1 VTSTDTSLDEE
12 FIRIVSQPTAD
23 PRPVYARMREAAPAY
38 KTPLGFWYVTRYDLG
53 TEVIRNPKD
62 WPVQPSDPNASAIS
76 LKIDSYALQVFR
88 RSLMFMDDP
97 KHRFLRR
104 LVGDLFTPKAVRG
117 MRENIQ
123 RIVDLQLDSLDS
135 RGDRDIVELK
145 HEFAEQLP
153 TTVILDML
161 GIDLAHA
168 DRFVGISRAV
178 ARILD
183 PQVTP
188 DVIADGDRIW
198 REATAIIDEA
208 ISERRAHPRADLMTA
223 LIQAGEDGERI
234 AHDDLVG
241 MVMSLG
247 VAGHETTMNMLTNGL
262 YHMLTRP
269 DTFEQLRAD
278 RSIMPTAIEE
288 FLRWESPPRNSVGRY
303 PARDIEIGDQI
314 IGKDECVYVGYGA
327 CNHDPAEFADPLRFD
342 LTRTPNRHLGLG
354 IGVHHCLGAGLARME
369 IDIALNTLMDRYPTI
384 EMAGDVHWE
393 PSFVV
398 RALEGLPLR
407 LSRS

>member
-1 VTSTDTSLDEE
+1 MTTLDDD

-23 PRPVYARMREAAPAY
+23 PRPVYARMRERSPAFR
-38 KTPLGFWYVTRYDLG
+38 TPLGFWYVTRYDLG
-53 TEVIRNPKD
+53 TEIIRNPKD

-97 KHRFLRR
+97 KHKFLRR
-104 LVGDLFTPKAVRG
+104 LVGGLFNPQAVRD
-117 MRENIQ
+117 MRANVAT
-123 RIVDLQLDSLDS
+123 IVDRQLDALDG
-135 RGDRDIVELK
+135 RGEVELK

-153 TTVILDML
+153 TTVILDLL
-161 GIDLAHA
+161 GIDLKHSEL
-168 DRFVGISRAV
+168 FVGISRAV

-188 DVIADGDRIW
+188 EVIAEGDRIW
-198 REATAIIDEA
+198 REATQIITEVV
-208 ISERRAHPRADLMTA
+208 EQRRREPRDDLMTG
-223 LIQAGEDGERI
+223 LIQAEEGGERI
-234 AHDDLVG
+234 SSDDLVG

-247 VAGHETTMNMLTNGL
+247 VAGHETTMNMLTSGL
-262 YHMLTRP
+262 YHLLARP
-269 DTFEQLRAD
+269 EAYERLRAD
-278 RSIMPTAIEE
+278 RSIMGTAIEE

-303 PARDIEIGDQI
+303 PARDIEIGDQVI
-314 IGKDECVYVGYGA
+314 RRDECVYVGYGA

-369 IDIALNTLMDRYPTI
+369 IDVALNALMDRYAGI
-384 EMAGDVHWE
+384 ELAGDVHWE
-393 PSFVV
+393 PGFVV
-398 RALEGLPLR
+398 RALEGLPLK
-407 LSRS
+407 LTPA